1 MAFHV
6 GDKVI
11 HASHGLADIVGM
23 ENKEVAGVLTRYY
36 VVRTKDLTI
45 WIPVDHSEHG
55 SLRTPASRSEFER
68 LFSILRARYDPFSL
82 NRMERKTQIQ
92 SRIREGNSGSL
103 CRLVRDLSFYN
114 RSRKL
119 NDTEGIILDRAVTWL
134 VDEWQYAMSVSPV
147 QAKQEL
153 NQLLDESFRNS
164 KEQ

>member
-23 ENKEVAGVLTRYY
+23 ENKEVAGIDTRYY

-45 WIPVDHSEHG
+45 WIPVDHSENG

-68 LFSILRARYDPFSL
+68 LFPILRAPYDPFSQ

-92 SRIREGNSGSL
+92 SRIREGNSGAL
-103 CRLVRDLSFYN
+103 CRLVRDLSYYN
-114 RSRKL
+114 RNRKL
-119 NDTEGIILDRAVTWL
+119 NDTEGIILERAVNWL
-134 VDEWQYAMSVSPV
+134 VDEWQYVMSISQV

-153 NQLLDESFRNS
+153 NQLLDESYQKS